1 MPTVQFWSKHSQEFK
16 SYLTLTVSLRR
27 LIRLACAMLPER
39 STQDAIVLG
48 SAKRMLYTRS
58 MIRLQRAGG
67 AKHKKLM
74 MTKDGERFFTDAF
87 LELLNSIDRA
97 IHSCS
102 EHRTPEEQ
110 RREALNLML
119 ELVAPT
125 QTQSQEVSK

>member
-1 MPTVQFWSKHSQEFK
+1 
-16 SYLTLTVSLRR
+16 
-27 LIRLACAMLPER
+27 MLPER
-39 STQDAIVLG
+39 STEDAIVLG

-58 MIRLQRAGG
+58 MVRLQRAGG

-97 IHSCS
+97 INSCS